1 MTPGAET
8 LTERDPRITMSG
20 FMSADHTRLLRPLT
34 AYTKGGV
41 QMSLGVGTLVRRPFR
56 AAGATHFLASQDG
69 VQWLP
74 CHTTDE
80 VETEAA

>member
-1 MTPGAET
+1 MTTAAAPRET
-8 LTERDPRITMSG
+8 TARDYGSQDEAI
-20 FMSADHTRLLRPLT
+20 
-34 AYTKGGV
+34 
-41 QMSLGVGTLVRRPFR
+41 R